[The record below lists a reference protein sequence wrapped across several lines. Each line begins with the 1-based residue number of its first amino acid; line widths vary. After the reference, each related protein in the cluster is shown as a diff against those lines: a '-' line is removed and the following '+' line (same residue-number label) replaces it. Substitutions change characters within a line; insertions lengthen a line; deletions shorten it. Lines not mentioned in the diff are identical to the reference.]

1 MKERQ
6 IISKEL
12 LKDHIL
18 MASILKAVVPEYK
31 DVSEYDIAFK
41 YIEPESICDDTEI
54 SENEYGLIFEAKS
67 KERKIQIELKFDIK
81 VQNDCG
87 PGLMSRRAVFDGAK
101 MLDTQV
107 DKVCTIWICMNPP
120 QDVSNT
126 IVRFKIK
133 KSDLFGTADTPNDD
147 CDLLESVIIS
157 LGNEGNKPNIKIF
170 NLLYAIFGNGS
181 KENRLGTL
189 RDLGY
194 ADTSLETIF
203 RKCYLFRE
211 SIGG

>member
-18 MASILKAVVPEYK
+18 LASILKAVVPEYK

-67 KERKIQIELKFDIK
+67 KERKIQIKLKFDIK

-120 QDVSNT
+120 SCVSNT
-126 IVRFKIK
+126 ITRFKIK
-133 KSDLFGTADTPNDD
+133 ESDILGTVDTSNDD
-147 CDLLESVIIS
+147 CDLLESVIIG
-157 LGNEGNKPNIKIF
+157 LGNEDASPNNKMFHLLYVLFGNKPRNEKI
-170 NLLYAIFGNGS
+170 NKLH
-181 KENRLGTL
+181 E
-189 RDLGY
+189 LGY
-194 ADTSLETIF
+194 AGTSLEKIVN
-203 RKCYLFRE
+203 
-211 SIGG
+211 